1 MRTALQELTASVK
14 RIIAQYHKE
23 FLLDV
28 INFRLFKFG
37 NSIEERSIP
46 LSYQNLYFRTLSI
59 ASLEWLHTHA
69 QQKPEKPKI

>member
-1 MRTALQELTASVK
+1 MRTAPEELTASVK

-37 NSIEERSIP
+37 NSIEERSMP
-46 LSYQNLYFRTLSI
+46 LGY
-59 ASLEWLHTHA
+59 LHCCTVCEPA
-69 QQKPEKPKI
+69 QLQLNTGQHK